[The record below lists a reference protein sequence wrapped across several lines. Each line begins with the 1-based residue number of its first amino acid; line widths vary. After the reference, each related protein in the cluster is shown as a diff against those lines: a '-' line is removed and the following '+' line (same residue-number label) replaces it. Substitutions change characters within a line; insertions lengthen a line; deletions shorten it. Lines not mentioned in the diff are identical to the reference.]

1 MKWSDIPLNP
11 SARMLRQFAA
21 AWLIFFFGVGVHQYL
36 VRGHH
41 GAGLAL
47 GALAILVG
55 GPGLAR
61 PMAVRWL
68 FVGWMILAFPI
79 GWLISFLMLWI
90 MFYCIIT
97 PVALIFRLRCRDL
110 LARKPAQHQASF
122 WTDKN
127 TPEDVS
133 RYFRQY

>member
-11 SARMLRQFAA
+11 SARMLRQFAV
-21 AWLIFFFGVGVHQYL
+21 AWLIFFLGLGVHQFL

-41 GAGLAL
+41 GAGLGL
-47 GALAILVG
+47 GALALLVG

-61 PMAVRWL
+61 PMALRWL

-79 GWLISFLMLWI
+79 GWLISLLMLWI

-97 PVALIFRLRCRDL
+97 PVALIFRLRGRDL
-110 LARKPAQHQASF
+110 LARKPAQHRASF